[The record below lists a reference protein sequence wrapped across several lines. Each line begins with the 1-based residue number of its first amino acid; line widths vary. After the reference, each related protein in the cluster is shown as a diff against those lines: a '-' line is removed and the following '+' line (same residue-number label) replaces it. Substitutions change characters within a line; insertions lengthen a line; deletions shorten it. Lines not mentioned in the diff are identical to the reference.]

1 MRKCTMGPSCGA
13 RGGRQATQLLSRR
26 AWEQRPSTS
35 PEHISHSTADNN
47 LLGEESFGC
56 II

>member
-1 MRKCTMGPSCGA
+1 MRKCTMDPSCGA
-13 RGGRQATQLLSRR
+13 RGGRQATQLLSRH
-26 AWEQRPSTS
+26 AWEQKQSTS
-35 PEHISHSTADNN
+35 PEHIGHSTADND